1 MNVSINKNN
10 ETDPMIGS
18 LIFDKYKISEKLGSG
33 TFGSVYKA
41 SYENQLYAIKIE
53 DIKTGQNLLETEAKV
68 MSYLG
73 GSALPLVKSFGKTD
87 TQNILVMELMG
98 YSLEYI
104 FENFLERKMG
114 VRCVCNIAY
123 QMIEIAEFIHENH
136 IIHRDIKPDNFVIG
150 LNDKR
155 KYIYLTDFGL
165 CKKYR
170 SAKTKMHYPWSQNK
184 RLIGTARYASINAL
198 KGETQSRRD
207 DLESIGYVLIYF
219 LKGRL
224 PWQGIKAKEKEERY
238 RKILEKKM
246 EISAED
252 LCEGFPREFANYIN
266 YTRRLKYDE
275 DPDYNKFLKSSFI
288 SILKRDNNTLD
299 CFYDWDPDTIIY
311 TRKFIR
317 PKNGYNI
324 NDIYTSINNESRT
337 QIISNKNKNFKVMF
351 DNLNFEKAHST
362 IISHSQNQTAPPID
376 INIKNKLIDKQY
388 INFGNLN
395 NNKKDNIFNNNNL
408 VSSNNISMNN
418 NANKSALYSAL
429 NPPSYGSI
437 PPFSDFNNDSIQYD
451 TKDSNKENNNSNE
464 NKKKIN
470 KCPDKCCC
478 IF

>member
-1 MNVSINKNN
+1 
-10 ETDPMIGS
+10 
-18 LIFDKYKISEKLGSG
+18 
-33 TFGSVYKA
+33 
-41 SYENQLYAIKIE
+41 
-53 DIKTGQNLLETEAKV
+53 
-68 MSYLG
+68 
-73 GSALPLVKSFGKTD
+73 
-87 TQNILVMELMG
+87 
-98 YSLEYI
+98 
-104 FENFLERKMG
+104 
-114 VRCVCNIAY
+114 
-123 QMIEIAEFIHENH
+123 
-136 IIHRDIKPDNFVIG
+136 
-150 LNDKR
+150 
-155 KYIYLTDFGL
+155 
-165 CKKYR
+165 
-170 SAKTKMHYPWSQNK
+170 
-184 RLIGTARYASINAL
+184 
-198 KGETQSRRD
+198 
-207 DLESIGYVLIYF
+207 
-219 LKGRL
+219 
-224 PWQGIKAKEKEERY
+224 
-238 RKILEKKM
+238 M

-266 YTRRLKYDE
+266 YTRKLEYEE
-275 DPDYNKFLKSSFI
+275 DPDYNKFLKSLFI
-288 SILKRDNNTLD
+288 SILKRENNELD

-337 QIISNKNKNFKVMF
+337 QIISNKNKNFKVIF
-351 DNLNFEKAHST
+351 DNLNYEKAHST
-362 IISHSQNQTAPPID
+362 IISHSQNETAPPID

-408 VSSNNISMNN
+408 VSSNNISMTN

-470 KCPDKCCC
+470 KCQDKCCC

>member
-1 MNVSINKNN
+1 M
-10 ETDPMIGS
+10 
-18 LIFDKYKISEKLGSG
+18 
-33 TFGSVYKA
+33 
-41 SYENQLYAIKIE
+41 
-53 DIKTGQNLLETEAKV
+53 LL
-68 MSYLG
+68 
-73 GSALPLVKSFGKTD
+73 
-87 TQNILVMELMG
+87 
-98 YSLEYI
+98 
-104 FENFLERKMG
+104 
-114 VRCVCNIAY
+114 
-123 QMIEIAEFIHENH
+123 
-136 IIHRDIKPDNFVIG
+136 
-150 LNDKR
+150 
-155 KYIYLTDFGL
+155 
-165 CKKYR
+165 
-170 SAKTKMHYPWSQNK
+170 
-184 RLIGTARYASINAL
+184 
-198 KGETQSRRD
+198 QSRRD

-275 DPDYNKFLKSSFI
+275 DPDYNNFLKSSFI
-288 SILKRDNNTLD
+288 SILKRDNNILD

-351 DNLNFEKAHST
+351 DNLNYEKAHST
-362 IISHSQNQTAPPID
+362 IISHSQNETAPLID
-376 INIKNKLIDKQY
+376 INIKNKLMDKQY

-395 NNKKDNIFNNNNL
+395 NNKKGNIFNNNNL
-408 VSSNNISMNN
+408 VSPNSISMTN

-437 PPFSDFNNDSIQYD
+437 PPFSDFNNDSTQHD

-470 KCPDKCCC
+470 KCQDNC
-478 IF
+478 IV

>member
-1 MNVSINKNN
+1 M
-10 ETDPMIGS
+10 
-18 LIFDKYKISEKLGSG
+18 
-33 TFGSVYKA
+33 
-41 SYENQLYAIKIE
+41 
-53 DIKTGQNLLETEAKV
+53 
-68 MSYLG
+68 
-73 GSALPLVKSFGKTD
+73 
-87 TQNILVMELMG
+87 
-98 YSLEYI
+98 
-104 FENFLERKMG
+104 
-114 VRCVCNIAY
+114 
-123 QMIEIAEFIHENH
+123 
-136 IIHRDIKPDNFVIG
+136 
-150 LNDKR
+150 
-155 KYIYLTDFGL
+155 
-165 CKKYR
+165 
-170 SAKTKMHYPWSQNK
+170 SQNK
-184 RLIGTARYASINAL
+184 SLIGTARYASINAL

-224 PWQGIKAKEKEERY
+224 PWQGIKAKEKKERS

-246 EISAED
+246 EISAKD
-252 LCEGFPREFANYIN
+252 LCEGFPREFENYIN
-266 YTRRLKYDE
+266 YTRSLNYEE
-275 DPDYNKFLKSSFI
+275 DPDYNKFLKSLFI
-288 SILKRDNNTLD
+288 SILKRENNELD

-324 NDIYTSINNESRT
+324 NDIYTSINNVSRT

-395 NNKKDNIFNNNNL
+395 NNKKDNNFNNNNL

-418 NANKSALYSAL
+418 NADKSALYSAL

-437 PPFSDFNNDSIQYD
+437 PPFSDVNNNSIQYD

-470 KCPDKCCC
+470 KCQDKCCC

>member
-1 MNVSINKNN
+1 
-10 ETDPMIGS
+10 
-18 LIFDKYKISEKLGSG
+18 
-33 TFGSVYKA
+33 
-41 SYENQLYAIKIE
+41 
-53 DIKTGQNLLETEAKV
+53 
-68 MSYLG
+68 
-73 GSALPLVKSFGKTD
+73 
-87 TQNILVMELMG
+87 
-98 YSLEYI
+98 
-104 FENFLERKMG
+104 
-114 VRCVCNIAY
+114 
-123 QMIEIAEFIHENH
+123 MIEIAEFIHENH

-170 SAKTKMHYPWSQNK
+170 SAKTKVHYSKSQNK
-184 RLIGTARYASINAL
+184 SLIGTARYASINAL
-198 KGETQSRRD
+198 NGETQSRRD

-224 PWQGIKAKEKEERY
+224 PWQGIKAKEKKERY
-238 RKILEKKM
+238 RKILEKKV
-246 EISAED
+246 EISAEV

-266 YTRRLKYDE
+266 YTRKLEYEE
-275 DPDYNKFLKSSFI
+275 DPDYNKFLKSLFI
-288 SILKRDNNTLD
+288 SILKRENNELD

-337 QIISNKNKNFKVMF
+337 QIISNKNKNF
-351 DNLNFEKAHST
+351 NFEKAHST

-408 VSSNNISMNN
+408 VSSNNISMTN
-418 NANKSALYSAL
+418 NASALYSAF